1 MNNKKMIAV
10 FIALGMT
17 MMCFSGCSLT
27 GRRIHIS
34 PYSSAKSAGNCNRCT
49 EGNSNANAKGNRYT
63 ETF

>member
-27 GRRIHIS
+27 EES
-34 PYSSAKSAGNCNRCT
+34 YSSAKSAGNGNRCT